1 LSLKSLKDHDG
12 LLSDLKDLICTK
24 LSKQLGKSPRTRV
37 VPTDLFRLVQEGKDL
52 THAADFKVDQ
62 PLRMELRGSLKG
74 GKGGF
79 GSLLRSVKPKAQQDD
94 NFEACR
100 DLSGRRLR
108 HINNERRIREF

>member
-1 LSLKSLKDHDG
+1 MQ
-12 LLSDLKDLICTK
+12 C
-24 LSKQLGKSPRTRV
+24 
-37 VPTDLFRLVQEGKDL
+37 GKDL
-52 THAADFKVDQ
+52 TDSIDLNQTVHV
-62 PLRMELRGSLKG
+62 ELRGSLLG